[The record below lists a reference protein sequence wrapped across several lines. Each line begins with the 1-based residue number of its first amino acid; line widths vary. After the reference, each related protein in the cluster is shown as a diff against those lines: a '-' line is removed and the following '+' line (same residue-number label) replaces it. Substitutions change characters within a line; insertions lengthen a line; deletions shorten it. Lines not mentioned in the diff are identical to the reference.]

1 VQFVANVYPECSN
14 IFPPFYNTNK
24 QIRVFP
30 EQLGYYPWAIMDVLP
45 VVYP

>member
-1 VQFVANVYPECSN
+1 MFILNVQTYILPL
-14 IFPPFYNTNK
+14 YNTNK

-30 EQLGYYPWAIMDVLP
+30 EQLGYYPWAIMGVLP